1 MEIKKILEI
10 NELLDIYGDLLT
22 VKQRQVMNLYY
33 EEDLSLGEISE
44 ELNVSRQAVYDT
56 AKKSEQLLYSYEK
69 SLGVR
74 NTGLKNKNF
83 KEKLI
88 AYLISFEDK
97 YSNSLTQ
104 DELIDIKKITEFC
117 KESLI

>member
-56 AKKSEQLLYSYEK
+56 VKKSEQLLYSYEK

-74 NTGLKNKNF
+74 NTGLKNKI
-83 KEKLI
+83 L
-88 AYLISFEDK
+88 
-97 YSNSLTQ
+97 
-104 DELIDIKKITEFC
+104 KKN
-117 KESLI
+117 

>member
-1 MEIKKILEI
+1 MLYGGDYGDKKILEI

-56 AKKSEQLLYSYEK
+56 VKNPSSYYI
-69 SLGVR
+69 LM
-74 NTGLKNKNF
+74 KNLWSYNF
-83 KEKLI
+83 V
-88 AYLISFEDK
+88 
-97 YSNSLTQ
+97 
-104 DELIDIKKITEFC
+104 
-117 KESLI
+117 